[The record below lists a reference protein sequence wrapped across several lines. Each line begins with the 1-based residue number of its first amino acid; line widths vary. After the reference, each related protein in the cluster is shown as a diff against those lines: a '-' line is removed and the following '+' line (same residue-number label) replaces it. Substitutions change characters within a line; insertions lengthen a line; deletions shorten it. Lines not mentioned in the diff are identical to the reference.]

1 MMTLDKFE
9 KEVIEEINLFVA
21 DWKRAQSRYG
31 TNQFPHEMWEGDWWD
46 QFIEYDRNMPYSEK
60 NDV

>member
-21 DWKRAQSRYG
+21 DWKKARSRYG
-31 TNQFPHEMWEGDWWD
+31 TNQFPHEMDEGDWWEH
-46 QFIEYDRNMPYSEK
+46 FMNYDKHNPYSGGSI
-60 NDV
+60 